1 MDTIAPTPIDQVD
14 FYTPLQSHFLT
25 RLLRLMVVRRE
36 WDLTPDP
43 DPWVRELV
51 DNAIL
56 ATVRDCADQGI
67 GDVGHMVVE
76 MAVQG
81 DPSRSNPASRP

>member
-1 MDTIAPTPIDQVD
+1 METMARSPIDQVD

-25 RLLRLMVVRRE
+25 RLLRLMVVRHE
-36 WDLTPDP
+36 WELTPEP

-51 DNAIL
+51 DNSIL
-56 ATVRDCADQGI
+56 ATVRDCADEGI

-81 DPSRSNPASRP
+81 NDAGSNPAS

>member
-1 MDTIAPTPIDQVD
+1 METMAQSPIDQVD

-25 RLLRLMVVRRE
+25 RLLRLMVVRHE
-36 WDLTPDP
+36 WELTPEP

-56 ATVRDCADQGI
+56 ATVRDCADEGI

-81 DPSRSNPASRP
+81 DDAGSNPAS